1 MTSDTRVIYMN
12 TFGEPPKTAVLLWS
26 ADCRCLGSTVFCTVL
41 YYIVLYCTVF
51 REHHVKFPHHFI
63 KPYKGFMQPWVT
75 EMHRRKTL
83 RDKLRKRK
91 EEDPKKYTDNS
102 PSPKSTRP
110 SVSQRSD
117 RVKTLE
123 EIRKTIPEHNFKR
136 SDKYSDSQRSLKKQN
151 SKFNKGVTYRYPS
164 PKRKTDKRLR
174 SRSRS
179 GSRSRER

>member
-1 MTSDTRVIYMN
+1 MTRDTSYLHQYFWRN
-12 TFGEPPKTAVLLWS
+12 CVLLWS

-91 EEDPKKYTDNS
+91 EEDPKKYTDTS
-102 PSPKSTRP
+102 PSPKNTRP

>member
-1 MTSDTRVIYMN
+1 
-12 TFGEPPKTAVLLWS
+12 
-26 ADCRCLGSTVFCTVL
+26 
-41 YYIVLYCTVF
+41 
-51 REHHVKFPHHFI
+51 
-63 KPYKGFMQPWVT
+63 MQPWVT

-91 EEDPKKYTDNS
+91 EEDPKKYPDTS
-102 PSPKSTRP
+102 PSPINTRP

-164 PKRKTDKRLR
+164 PKRKTEKRLR

-179 GSRSRER
+179 RSRSRER